1 MVKVNGKVVTELGTT
16 VSATDKVEL
25 NGKPVSIEKNKVYI
39 MLNKPSGYV
48 TTVHDPQGR
57 KTVMDLIQDLNER
70 VYPVGRLDYDTSG
83 LLLLTNDGELAY
95 KMTHP
100 SYEILKVYIAAVKGH
115 PSQETIRSLES
126 GVGIDGYV
134 TAPARV
140 KVVEQYNNKTKLEIT
155 IHEGRNRQV
164 RKMCEAV
171 GYPVTMLKRIKL
183 GCLELN
189 DLKPGQWRFLT
200 KHEIKKLKE
209 MM

>member
-16 VSATDKVEL
+16 VSEADKVEF
-25 NGKPVSIEKNKVYI
+25 NGKPVRIEKNKVYI
-39 MLNKPSGYV
+39 MLHKPREYV

-57 KTVMDLIQDLNER
+57 RTVMDLIQDLNER

-100 SYEILKVYIAAVKGH
+100 SYEIVKVYIAAVKGY
-115 PSQETIRSLES
+115 PSQETIGSLET
-126 GVGIDGYV
+126 GIEIDGYV

-140 KVVEQYNNKTKLEIT
+140 RVIEQYNNKTKLEIT

-164 RKMCEAV
+164 RKMCEAA
-171 GYPVTMLKRIKL
+171 GHPVTMLKRIKL
-183 GCLELN
+183 GCLEL
-189 DLKPGQWRFLT
+189 DGLKPGQWRYLT